1 MGYDRDDILEQIE
14 KNIPTKCERCGARL
28 YFKGSGRYVCPRCH
42 VDYYDDFGVI
52 KKYIDENGPAPAV
65 EISVE
70 TGVKLEVID
79 MLLEKGRLEMP
90 GELKEAERCERCGA
104 LFPIGRYC
112 KECIEDTSK
121 GIMNIFKNEEAQ
133 RRKFAISK
141 QARDKE
147 TKDRYEKDRMHYLNH
162 IKDKGEVKK

>member
-1 MGYDRDDILEQIE
+1 MPRIRLTIKVYKGAQKMGYDRDDILEQIE

-28 YFKGSGRYVCPRCH
+28 YFKGSGRYVCQRCH
-42 VDYYDDFGVI
+42 IDYYDDFGLI
-52 KKYIDENGPAPAV
+52 KKYIDENGSAPAV
-65 EISVE
+65 EISVK
-70 TGVKLEVID
+70 T
-79 MLLEKGRLEMP
+79 

-162 IKDKGEVKK
+162 IKDKW

>member
-28 YFKGSGRYVCPRCH
+28 YFKGSGRYVCQRCH
-42 VDYYDDFGVI
+42 IDYYDDFGLI
-52 KKYIDENGPAPAV
+52 KKYIDENGSAPAV

-112 KECIEDTSK
+112 KVCI
-121 GIMNIFKNEEAQ
+121 
-133 RRKFAISK
+133 
-141 QARDKE
+141 
-147 TKDRYEKDRMHYLNH
+147 
-162 IKDKGEVKK
+162 

>member
-70 TGVKLEVID
+70 TGVKLEVIG

-162 IKDKGEVKK
+162 IKDKW

>member
-1 MGYDRDDILEQIE
+1 MGYDRDDILEKIEQI
-14 KNIPTKCERCGARL
+14 IPTKCERCGARL
-28 YFKGSGRYVCPRCH
+28 YFKGSGRYVCQRCH
-42 VDYYDDFGVI
+42 IDYYDDFGLI
-52 KKYIDENGPAPAV
+52 KKYIDENGSAPAV
-65 EISVE
+65 EISVK

-90 GELKEAERCERCGA
+90 G
-104 LFPIGRYC
+104 
-112 KECIEDTSK
+112 ECIEDTSK

-162 IKDKGEVKK
+162 IKDKW